1 LTSKKGRLVARKVRV
16 GFQGERGAF
25 SEKAAVKLVGE
36 QIDLAPQKTF
46 LDMFRALNARR
57 IEFAIVPIENTLAG
71 SVIENYDLL
80 LKFRFPILAE
90 TSVRIVHN
98 LIVNKSVSLRAVKK
112 VYSHPVALRQCLKFL
127 DKHRN
132 WEVVTYYDTAGS
144 VKMITEEKVTDSAAI
159 ASEISASIYGA
170 KIIAWDIGDDK
181 ENYTRF
187 FLLGRKS
194 PHGKTLAHLPKQA
207 VKTSIAFVTK
217 NQPGALARCLSIFAM
232 RDISLTK
239 IESRPI
245 KGRPFEY
252 RFYVDFLGAQSDP
265 AARSALKQLA
275 ENTEFVRVFGS
286 YPSV

>member
-1 LTSKKGRLVARKVRV
+1 MARKIRV

-25 SEKAAVKLVGE
+25 SEKAAQQLTGDNIEV
-36 QIDLAPQKTF
+36 APQKTF

-57 IEFAIVPIENTLAG
+57 IDYAIVPIENTLAG

-80 LKFRFPILAE
+80 LKFHFPILAE
-90 TSVRIVHN
+90 TRVRIVHN
-98 LIVNKSVSLRAVKK
+98 LIVNKSVTLRSVKK
-112 VYSHPVALRQCLKFL
+112 VYSHPVALRQCLNFL

-132 WEVVTYYDTAGS
+132 WEVVTFYDTAGS
-144 VKMITEEKVTDSAAI
+144 VKMITEEKLTDSAAI
-159 ASEISASIYGA
+159 ASEISASIYDA
-170 KIIAWDIGDDK
+170 RIIARDIGDDK

-187 FLLGRKS
+187 FLLGRKG
-194 PHGKTLAHLPKQA
+194 PLGKAMAHLPKKA
-207 VKTSIAFVTK
+207 TKTSIAFVTK

-252 RFYVDFLGAQSDP
+252 RFYVDFVGAQSDP
-265 AARSALKQLA
+265 SARSALKQLS
-275 ENTEFVRVFGS
+275 ENTESLRVFGS

>member
-1 LTSKKGRLVARKVRV
+1 MARKIRV

-25 SEKAAVKLVGE
+25 SEKAAVKLAGAA
-36 QIDLAPQKTF
+36 IDLAPQKTF
-46 LDMFRALNARR
+46 LDMFRALLGKR
-57 IEFAIVPIENTLAG
+57 IDYAIVPIENTLAG

-80 LKFRFPILAE
+80 LKYHFPILAE
-90 TSVRIVHN
+90 TSIRIVHN
-98 LIVNKSVSLRAVKK
+98 LIVNKSVTLRGVKK

-144 VKMITEEKVTDSAAI
+144 VKMIAEEKLTDSAAI
-159 ASEISASIYGA
+159 ASEISASIYDA
-170 KIIAWDIGDDK
+170 KILKRDIGDDK

-187 FLLGRKS
+187 FLLGRKG
-194 PHGKTLAHLPKQA
+194 PLGKDMARLPKKA
-207 VKTSIAFVTK
+207 VKTSIAFVTR

-252 RFYVDFLGAQSDP
+252 RFYVDFLGAQSEP

-275 ENTEFVRVFGS
+275 ENTESVRVFGS
-286 YPSV
+286 YPSIG

>member
-1 LTSKKGRLVARKVRV
+1 V

-25 SEKAAVKLVGE
+25 SEKAAR
-36 QIDLAPQKTF
+36 QLAGPAMEVVPQKTF

-57 IEFAIVPIENTLAG
+57 IDYAIVPIENTLAG

-90 TSVRIVHN
+90 TRVRIVHN
-98 LIVNKSVSLRAVKK
+98 LIVNKQVSLRGVKK

-170 KIIAWDIGDDK
+170 KIIARDIGDDK

-194 PHGKTLAHLPKQA
+194 LARLPKKA
-207 VKTSIAFVTK
+207 TKTSIAFVTK

-245 KGRPFEY
+245 PGRPFEY
-252 RFYVDFLGAQSDP
+252 RFYVDLLGAQSQ
-265 AARSALKQLA
+265 ANVRSALKHLS
-275 ENTEFVRVFGS
+275 ENTESLRVFGS

>member
-1 LTSKKGRLVARKVRV
+1 MARKIRV

-25 SEKAAVKLVGE
+25 SEKAAAKLAGE
-36 QIDLAPQKTF
+36 RIEVAPQKTF
-46 LDMFRALNARR
+46 LDMFRALHGKR
-57 IEFAIVPIENTLAG
+57 IDYAIVPIENTLAG

-80 LKFRFPILAE
+80 LKYRFPILAE
-90 TSVRIVHN
+90 TSIRIVHN
-98 LIVNKSVSLRAVKK
+98 LIVNKSVSMRGVKK

-132 WEVVTYYDTAGS
+132 WEVVTFYDTAGS
-144 VKMITEEKVTDSAAI
+144 VKMITEEKLSDSAAI
-159 ASEISASIYGA
+159 ASEISSEIYGA
-170 KIIAWDIGDDK
+170 KIIARDIGDDK

-187 FLLGRKS
+187 FLLGRK
-194 PHGKTLAHLPKQA
+194 PLPHLPKKA
-207 VKTSIAFVTK
+207 TKTSIAFATK
-217 NQPGALARCLSIFAM
+217 NKPGALFRCLSVFAL

-252 RFYVDFLGAQSDP
+252 LFYVDFAGTQSEPNAQ
-265 AARSALKQLA
+265 AALKHLA
-275 ENTEFVRVFGS
+275 ENTELVRVFGS

>member
-1 LTSKKGRLVARKVRV
+1 MARKIRV

-25 SEKAAVKLVGE
+25 SEKAAMQLAGKS
-36 QIDLAPQKTF
+36 IDVAPQKTF
-46 LDMFRALNARR
+46 LDMFRALHNKR
-57 IEFAIVPIENTLAG
+57 IDYAIVPIENTLAG

-80 LKFRFPILAE
+80 LKYRFPILAE
-90 TSVRIVHN
+90 TSLRIVHN
-98 LIVNKSVSLRAVKK
+98 LIVNPKVTMRNVKK
-112 VYSHPVALRQCLKFL
+112 AYSHPVALRQCLKFL

-132 WEVVTYYDTAGS
+132 WEVVTFYDTAGS
-144 VKMITEEKVTDSAAI
+144 VKMITEEKLTDSAAI
-159 ASEISASIYGA
+159 ASEISAEIYGA
-170 KIIAWDIGDDK
+170 KIIARDIGDDK

-187 FLLGRKS
+187 FLLGRKAL
-194 PHGKTLAHLPKQA
+194 PHLPSKA
-207 VKTSIAFVTK
+207 SKTSIAFVTK

-252 RFYVDFLGAQSDP
+252 RFYLDFKGAQSDP
-265 AARSALKQLA
+265 AARSALKHLA

-286 YPSV
+286 YPAV

>member
-1 LTSKKGRLVARKVRV
+1 VARKIRV

-25 SEKAAVKLVGE
+25 SEKAAR
-36 QIDLAPQKTF
+36 QLAGADIEVVPQKTF
-46 LDMFRALNARR
+46 LDMFRALHGKR
-57 IEFAIVPIENTLAG
+57 IDYAIVPIENTLAG

-80 LKFRFPILAE
+80 LKYHLPILAE
-90 TSVRIVHN
+90 TRLRIVHN
-98 LIVNKSVSLRAVKK
+98 LIVNKNVTLRGVKK

-132 WEVVTYYDTAGS
+132 WDVVTFYDTAGS
-144 VKMITEEKVTDSAAI
+144 VKMIAEEKLTDAAAI
-159 ASEISASIYGA
+159 ASEISASIYGS
-170 KIIAWDIGDDK
+170 KIIARDIGDDK
-181 ENYTRF
+181 ENFTRF
-187 FLLGRKS
+187 FLLGRK
-194 PHGKTLAHLPKQA
+194 PLPHLPKKA
-207 VKTSIAFVTK
+207 EKTSIAFVTK

-252 RFYVDFLGAQSDP
+252 RFYLDFVGAQSDS
-265 AARSALKQLA
+265 AARSALKQLH